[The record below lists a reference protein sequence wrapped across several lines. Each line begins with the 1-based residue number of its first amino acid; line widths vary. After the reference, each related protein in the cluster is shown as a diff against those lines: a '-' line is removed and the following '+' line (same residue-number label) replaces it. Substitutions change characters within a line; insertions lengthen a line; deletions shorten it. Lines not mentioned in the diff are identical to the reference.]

1 MIQYK
6 LLGGVCLKTINPYPL
21 RIEEELMTELK
32 KIAEKNSRSVNKE
45 VEFLIKKRI
54 EEYKSLEKKTKS
66 SVKN

>member
-1 MIQYK
+1 M
-6 LLGGVCLKTINPYPL
+6 KTINPYPL

-54 EEYKSLEKKTKS
+54 EEYKNSEKKTKS
-66 SVKN
+66 TVKN

>member
-1 MIQYK
+1 
-6 LLGGVCLKTINPYPL
+6 
-21 RIEEELMTELK
+21 MTELK

-54 EEYKSLEKKTKS
+54 EEYNSLEKKTKS

>member
-1 MIQYK
+1 M
-6 LLGGVCLKTINPYPL
+6 KTINPYPL

-54 EEYKSLEKKTKS
+54 EEDKNSEKKTKS
-66 SVKN
+66 TVKS

>member
-1 MIQYK
+1 MA
-6 LLGGVCLKTINPYPL
+6 
-21 RIEEELMTELK
+21 ELK

-54 EEYKSLEKKTKS
+54 EEYKNLEKKAKS

>member
-1 MIQYK
+1 M
-6 LLGGVCLKTINPYPL
+6 KTINPYPL

-54 EEYKSLEKKTKS
+54 EEYKNSEKKTKS
-66 SVKN
+66 TVKS

>member
-1 MIQYK
+1 M
-6 LLGGVCLKTINPYPL
+6 KTINPYPL
-21 RIEEELMTELK
+21 RIEEELMAELK

-54 EEYKSLEKKTKS
+54 EEYKTLEKKAKS